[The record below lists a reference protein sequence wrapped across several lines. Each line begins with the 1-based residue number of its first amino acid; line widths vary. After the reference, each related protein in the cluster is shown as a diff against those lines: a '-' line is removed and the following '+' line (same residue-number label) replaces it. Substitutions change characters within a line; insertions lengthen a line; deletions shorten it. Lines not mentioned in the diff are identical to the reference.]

1 MPPCRGVLY
10 EQMKRLPLSWVPS
23 SQAIELNEV
32 DLVGIGNAA
41 RERTALLDASK
52 RLPWQESI
60 GSSRRAKSPQRW
72 NMR

>member
-32 DLVGIGNAA
+32 DLVGIGHAA
-41 RERTALLDASK
+41 REGLPLLDAAD
-52 RLPWQESI
+52 RIPQQPVA
-60 GSSRRAKSPQRW
+60 RAPRSADRPQ
-72 NMR
+72 